1 MNNETVSFVTRT
13 GNKYIYDNNSGQIFC
28 EMGAGK
34 REQIS
39 EFKKRIGQY
48 ANPPIEI
55 ITESKV
61 NDFLICMLK

>member
-34 REQIS
+34 R
-39 EFKKRIGQY
+39 R
-48 ANPPIEI
+48 
-55 ITESKV
+55 
-61 NDFLICMLK
+61 